1 MIDIRDELNIHQRSI
16 QGIIDIETITIKVEE
31 IMMIEIVK
39 EEDIQDQDL
48 GIDMIKKEV
57 IDSLRIK
64 EELVEKKRNNYKS
77 KDKIISKQQLLF
89 QIRDQKILNKE
100 LLRKKINNNK
110 KVLCYQLEQEVFIF
124 HHSK

>member
-1 MIDIRDELNIHQRSI
+1 MIDTRDELNIQQRSI
-16 QGIIDIETITIKVEE
+16 QGIIDIETIIIKVEE

-48 GIDMIKKEV
+48 GIDMIKKEA

-64 EELVEKKRNNYKS
+64 EELVERKRSNYKS
-77 KDKIISKQQLLF
+77 KDKIISKQQILF
-89 QIRDQKILNKE
+89 QIRDQKISNKE

-110 KVLCYQLEQEVFIF
+110 KVLCYQQEQEVFIF